1 MPNQILPVRTGG
13 PADFRKTITNASI
26 INMPRL
32 SFVEH
37 KNSIVSNK
45 FYEIVLFIWYVFIY
59 SKCPDCLTLMQD
71 KFYQSLNCPFMKYKY
86 LSGIESQ
93 QQS

>member
-32 SFVEH
+32 SFVGCKKE
-37 KNSIVSNK
+37 
-45 FYEIVLFIWYVFIY
+45 
-59 SKCPDCLTLMQD
+59 
-71 KFYQSLNCPFMKYKY
+71 KYTVVK
-86 LSGIESQ
+86 
-93 QQS
+93 

>member
-1 MPNQILPVRTGG
+1 MPVRTGG

-37 KNSIVSNK
+37 KNSTNFFNIYKNVTSS
-45 FYEIVLFIWYVFIY
+45 EFILI
-59 SKCPDCLTLMQD
+59 Q
-71 KFYQSLNCPFMKYKY
+71 
-86 LSGIESQ
+86 
-93 QQS
+93 